1 MNELILNPE
10 NPQERAMLISE
21 RDFQLEQR
29 QAQALASSKLIPA
42 QFQGNLPD
50 CMIALEMS
58 RRMKTGALEIMQNIY
73 VVHGRPS
80 FSSTYLIARVNQ
92 SGVIKG
98 RLKFVYSGEIGKD
111 SRACHA
117 EAFDATTGE
126 LLQGTAI
133 SVAMARAQ
141 GWYSRNGSKWPDMT
155 DQMLAYRAA
164 AFWAR
169 IYAPDATLGFHTTD
183 EREDMPKEVEINP
196 RQVDA
201 QSANAALENA
211 VKEKKAEPKK
221 APKWKPI
228 TVEKALSDAD
238 ILANNG
244 WLKVAV
250 DRVADATTKAEINE
264 LRKSVADANLTDAER
279 AIFEKTAKMIESAL

>member
-58 RRMKTGALEIMQNIY
+58 RRMNTGALEIMQNIY

-98 RLKFVYSGEIGKD
+98 RLKFVYNGEIGQD

-117 EAFDATTGE
+117 EALDATTGE

-133 SVAMARAQ
+133 TVAMARAQ

-196 RQVDA
+196 RHADA

-211 VKEKKAEPKK
+211 VKEKKIEPKK
-221 APKWKPI
+221 APKGKPK
-228 TVEKALSDAD
+228 TVEKSLSDAD

-244 WLKVAV
+244 WLKVAI
-250 DRVADATTKAEINE
+250 DRVADATTKAEIND
-264 LRKSVADANLTDAER
+264 LRKSVWDSNLTDAER